1 MNDIT
6 KQTIAC
12 NSKTHSVTK
21 LLKIHVQYMSIK
33 SHHTVKDVR

>member
-1 MNDIT
+1 MNDIK

-21 LLKIHVQYMSIK
+21 LLKIHVQYMQ
-33 SHHTVKDVR
+33 